1 MDTAQGKQAE
11 TLRHGKHIGNH
22 RRRRSR
28 LRWPLLGV
36 IGAALAVASLACA
49 DGVPT
54 RSEYVS
60 QLEGI
65 CKPNALATQRTMKGV
80 RAEVEAEQLKLA
92 AKKFARASHY
102 FDSTVS
108 QISAVPRPPA
118 DSTKLAKW
126 FVYLGHQETYL
137 KSITA
142 QLRSGHTIAAQRLTA
157 RFIHSGNQANDTVL
171 AFGFNY
177 CSFKFSRYG

>member
-1 MDTAQGKQAE
+1 MDAACGRSAA
-11 TLRHGKHIGNH
+11 RGA
-22 RRRRSR
+22 RRRRSCS
-28 LRWPLLGV
+28 P
-36 IGAALAVASLACA
+36 ALAAAE
-49 DGVPT
+49 GTPT
-54 RSEYVS
+54 RAEYVS
-60 QLEGI
+60 HLEGI

-80 RAEVEAEQLKLA
+80 RAEVQAEQLKLA
-92 AKKFARASHY
+92 AKKFSRATQL

-126 FVYLGHQETYL
+126 FVYLGRQETYL

-142 QLRSGHTIAAQRLTA
+142 QLRAGHTIAAQRLTA
-157 RFIHSGNQANDTVL
+157 RFIHNGNEANNTVL